1 MPVLFPGATAAGTLS
16 GKRGQHGVRPVAPAK
31 AIAAALRYDYPG
43 DPSAALVIEAY
54 RDLEGQHV

>member
-1 MPVLFPGATAAGTLS
+1 V
-16 GKRGQHGVRPVAPAK
+16 VPAK

-43 DPSAALVIEAY
+43 DPSAALVVEAY

>member
-1 MPVLFPGATAAGTLS
+1 VVL
-16 GKRGQHGVRPVAPAK
+16 AK

-43 DPSAALVIEAY
+43 DPAAALAIEAY